1 VYFEFVWR
9 YGILLVEVYKD
20 VDEEQMNEDNE
31 KGKQNW
37 MLVVHR

>member
-1 VYFEFVWR
+1 
-9 YGILLVEVYKD
+9 LLVEVYKD